1 MIKLTTEKVLSLQPI
16 DIQEMGE
23 EYVNHFFTLGY
34 ITSNE
39 FDVLLDVFKDREI
52 DIVEVYFGGRHN
64 EAFRLQGCTE
74 KEIVREHTTTRRS
87 DTVKIEPVLNE
98 VGVGKYFEY
107 NRKPSPNNQLP
118 AFDANYLTAT
128 ICSHV
133 GRGATRGFGGIV
145 TPHSIPSFRAL
156 RVYIP
161 QNRLS
166 AE

>member
-1 MIKLTTEKVLSLQPI
+1 MIKLTTENVLSLQPI
-16 DIQEMGE
+16 DIQEMGK

-39 FDVLLDVFKDREI
+39 FDILLDVFKDKEI
-52 DIVEVYFGGRHN
+52 DIIEVYFGGRHN

-74 KEIVREHTTTRRS
+74 KEIVREHKTTRRV
-87 DTVKIEPVLNE
+87 DTVKIEPVLNDVE
-98 VGVGKYFEY
+98 VGRYLEH
-107 NRKPSPNNQLP
+107 NRMPLPTNRLP
-118 AFDANYLTAT
+118 AFNADYLTAT
-128 ICSHV
+128 VCSHV

-161 QNRLS
+161 QSRLS
-166 AE
+166 E